1 MFKNNHHGRLF
12 QEWERAME
20 TEFHSGP
27 TKPGC
32 EINGEENGS
41 LFFCNACFVRE
52 SKHVYPSQYV
62 CNYLIRK
69 RSNSLFISLSHD
81 KSKNPEMNHSFLIHI
96 RFGGWH
102 PLNEWYT
109 LKAAGSRKV
118 GFPCG
123 KPWVL
128 HVLHWATNKNR
139 LLKSLDDCPND
150 WFTTQI
156 MILKL
161 WHVWSNESCI
171 WCFNLNGHIRTNEA
185 NGSILKLFFAC
196 LFGWDSLKW

>member
-1 MFKNNHHGRLF
+1 MFRNNHHRRLF

-27 TKPGC
+27 TKPGKQTVPDLWRKQRFLQTCVFC
-32 EINGEENGS
+32 EGIQTFLS
-41 LFFCNACFVRE
+41 ITIW
-52 SKHVYPSQYV
+52 
-62 CNYLIRK
+62 IRK
-69 RSNSLFISLSHD
+69 RSNSGFISLSHD
-81 KSKNPEMNHSFLIHI
+81 KSKNPEMNHSFLIHL

-118 GFPCG
+118 GFQWG

-139 LLKSLDDCPND
+139 LLKSLDDCPHGSQPKND
-150 WFTTQI
+150 P
-156 MILKL
+156 
-161 WHVWSNESCI
+161 
-171 WCFNLNGHIRTNEA
+171 
-185 NGSILKLFFAC
+185 
-196 LFGWDSLKW
+196 